1 MNEHIVTDDAR
12 PDRQWAALI
21 EHAEGAD
28 RLGMNPPP
36 RGWTDVTNQD
46 VSDLID
52 RLNDG
57 ALGKYGWNEYGQVVF
72 IPAPTRTIV
81 ASRLEPVWE
90 RCTYYIEVPAD
101 MALPL
106 MDEEDPRSGVD
117 VDALLD
123 LVTLSVRVDA
133 CVFDSMAGADPSD
146 WRIID
151 MGEPQ

>member
-28 RLGMNPPP
+28 RLDVNPPP
-36 RGWTDVTNQD
+36 RGWTDVTSQD

-52 RLNDG
+52 RLNG
-57 ALGKYGWNEYGQVVF
+57 RAAGKYGWNEYGQVVF
-72 IPAPTRTIV
+72 VPAPTRTIV

-106 MDEEDPRSGVD
+106 IDEDDPDSID
-117 VDALLD
+117 VDALIEAAVAL
-123 LVTLSVRVDA
+123 RVDT
-133 CVFDSMAGADPSD
+133 VSFDSMAGADPTD
-146 WRIID
+146 WRIEHDI
-151 MGEPQ
+151 